1 MLVKK
6 TAKEYQ
12 IIINEKD
19 EQIKAL
25 YARIKDVNEIAE
37 AQQKLNGVLQRQ
49 LTEAQEK
56 LKKVEND
63 RLNLGRNNWNE

>member
-12 IIINEKD
+12 IIINQKD

>member
-19 EQIKAL
+19 EQIRAL

>member
-12 IIINEKD
+12 IIINQKD

-25 YARIKDVNEIAE
+25 YARIKDINEITE